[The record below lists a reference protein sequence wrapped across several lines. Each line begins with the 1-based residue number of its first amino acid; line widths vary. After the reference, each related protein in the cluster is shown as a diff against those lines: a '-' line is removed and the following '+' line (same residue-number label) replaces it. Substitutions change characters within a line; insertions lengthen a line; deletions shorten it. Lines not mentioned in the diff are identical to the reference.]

1 MENNNLNIR
10 IQLFH
15 EPNPFIY
22 IQHDLESK
30 RYRVS
35 TNYQYLNTEYNLK
48 IQFLRNFN
56 QYHSDELINN
66 PLIEVLKHPGKNTN
80 ELTYSIYFKFK
91 QYQELEFKNITGTDN
106 DLISNNLK
114 IFKYIYGTIEESN
127 RTSVI
132 IFNKKFGNDSNY
144 SLLFTSEKFINIIE
158 FLSYLKQ
165 KDIR

>member
-10 IQLFH
+10 VQLFH

-22 IQHDLESK
+22 IQHDLDSK

-48 IQFLRNFN
+48 IQFIRNFG
-56 QYHSDELINN
+56 QYDLETLINN
-66 PLIEVLKHPGKNTN
+66 PLIEILKHPSKSQN
-80 ELTYSIYFKFK
+80 ELTYSVYFKTK
-91 QYQELEFKNITGTDN
+91 QYQELEFKNSITNETN
-106 DLISNNLK
+106 NISNNLK
-114 IFKYIYGTIEESN
+114 IFKYIYGSVNNNN

-144 SLLFTSEKFINIIE
+144 SMLFVSEQFANVID
-158 FLSYLKQ
+158 FLNYLKSEEN
-165 KDIR
+165 